1 MAGLPGRRLAG
12 RLPRQA
18 AHAVRVALAATVLIG
33 IVYTGCVAALDAVL
47 AGRFVAQVDARLRDH
62 LTDGARSVTSS
73 RGSRHRPPAG
83 QADSGEQAAS
93 AGGDADDED
102 LDGAP
107 VFLWLVRPG
116 GQPGATVPLTAS
128 APPLPADVRPGSSK
142 PWTTQIGAH
151 AFRLAGQEVSG
162 DWLVAGQSMAEETH
176 FQRVLVQ
183 GEVLAAPV
191 LLLAVF
197 AGSLI
202 IGLRALAP
210 VEQSR
215 RRQLEFTA
223 DASHELRT
231 PLSVIS
237 AETSIALSSPRDAA
251 GYQATLARIQSEGQ
265 RLRTIV
271 EDLLWLARFDSQPP
285 PPDDEPIDLGAIA
298 GECAARF
305 RPVAS
310 AESVEV
316 MLAADGAAGGRNG
329 EDGAG
334 QARGGQGSEPG
345 QDGQGS
351 EPGDA
356 GDGGLA
362 WISAP
367 PDWIDRLA
375 GVLMDNACR
384 YAGPGGRVRISAPAR
399 GNWVSLVVEDSG
411 PGIPPED
418 RPRLFDRFHRTTAHG
433 GGAGLGLAIGDSI
446 VRSTGGRWKIG
457 ESALGGAR
465 VEVCWRRAPQPPGL
479 SAAIGHG
486 PGPGPDGG
494 SASEDLVDPA
504 VRVRQ
509 ASELDP

>member
-1 MAGLPGRRLAG
+1 VTRRKFW
-12 RLPRQA
+12 RLPRQVA
-18 AHAVRVALAATVLIG
+18 SAVRVALAATVLIG
-33 IVYTGCVAALDAVL
+33 IVYAGCVAALDALL
-47 AGRFVAQVDARLRDH
+47 ASRFVAQVDVRLSDH
-62 LTDGARSVTSS
+62 LSDGASRSV
-73 RGSRHRPPAG
+73 AG
-83 QADSGEQAAS
+83 QAGSIGQGSNGSSTRNSGRVKAAGGQADGN
-93 AGGDADDED
+93 GGDADDQD
-102 LDGAP
+102 VDGAP
-107 VFLWLVRPG
+107 MFLWMVRPG
-116 GQPGATVPLTAS
+116 GATVTLSAS
-128 APPLPADVRPGSSK
+128 APPLPRSLRLASGQ
-142 PWTTQIGAH
+142 PWTAQIGPH
-151 AFRLAGQEVSG
+151 AFRLAAARQASG
-162 DWLVAGQSMAEETH
+162 SWLVAGQSMAEETH
-176 FQRVLVQ
+176 FQRVLVD

-237 AETSIALSSPRDAA
+237 AETNIALSSPRDAA
-251 GYQATLARIQSEGQ
+251 SYRSALARIQGESQ

-271 EDLLWLARFDSQPP
+271 EDLLWLARFDSHPP
-285 PPDDEPIDLGAIA
+285 LPDDEPIDLGVIA
-298 GECAARF
+298 EECARRF
-305 RPVAS
+305 VPVAS
-310 AESVEV
+310 AESIKVTV
-316 MLAADGAAGGRNG
+316 TAAAAGNGMAGHGADGHPGGHGRDPGHGPEPGRDDAAGW
-329 EDGAG
+329 DGL
-334 QARGGQGSEPG
+334 PG
-345 QDGQGS
+345 
-351 EPGDA
+351 

-384 YAGPGGRVRISAPAR
+384 YAGPGGRVRIAALAL

-418 RPRLFDRFHRTTAHG
+418 RPRLFDRFHRATEQG

-457 ESALGGAR
+457 ESPLGGAR
-465 VEVCWRRAPQPPGL
+465 VEVCWRRAQQR
-479 SAAIGHG
+479 
-486 PGPGPDGG
+486 PDGAL
-494 SASEDLVDPA
+494 SDLVDPA
-504 VRVRQ
+504 VRIGQ
-509 ASELDP
+509 GSELDP